1 MQRATNTFIVIR
13 EHYNGDGQ
21 RSLGFELV
29 YGRSRKVFVWDWFT
43 HKRVKANPVLLTWG
57 KSVLVVSE
65 FKITLN
71 SRGEAMKYLKIERAD
86 GLPLS
91 PKIVREN
98 VYLPIEQDFDAAAWI
113 RSRAESREIEE

>member
-29 YGRSRKVFVWDWFT
+29 YGRSRKVFLWDWFT
-43 HKRVKANPVLLTWG
+43 HKRVKANPVLLMWG
-57 KSVLVVSE
+57 KSALIISE

-71 SRGEAMKYLKIERAD
+71 ARGEAMKFLKIERSD
-86 GLPLS
+86 GQPLS
-91 PKIVREN
+91 GKIVREN
-98 VYLPIEQDFDAAAWI
+98 VYLPIEKDFDAAEWI
-113 RSRAESREIEE
+113 RRRAASKEIEE